1 MSSLSW
7 KSLAAVAAFSFV
19 SCVSI
24 GTASAQICGDAD
36 NSGAVT
42 VTDGVQTLRAA
53 AGLST
58 SCTAGLCDVD
68 GSGSVTVTDGV
79 NVLRKAAGIGITEN
93 CPGSSVDAQVQN
105 LLRSTLPV
113 FGSLTKLGGQAQAR
127 AATTFQC
134 DNVGGSF
141 TVDDS
146 TGELSFSNC
155 DLEGFKYD
163 GFFAG
168 DGESLDFD
176 ISFTDLSTGDTEALS
191 GSLSQRVS
199 GEQFVVSGFFD
210 LDSSLGVFSVDFDD
224 LVVDPNNVNFVGGAL
239 EFSVD
244 DAAFA
249 DVESIRLT
257 FDPSTT
263 ALVEVNFFDGSVVP
277 FNYDL
282 VSGDLTPISN

>member
-1 MSSLSW
+1 MSASLW
-7 KSLAAVAAFSFV
+7 KSLAAIAAFSLV
-19 SCVSI
+19 VC
-24 GTASAQICGDAD
+24 GTASAQTCGDAD

-79 NVLRKAAGIGITEN
+79 NVLRKAAGIAITEN
-93 CPGSSVDAQVQN
+93 CPGSSVDAQVEN

-113 FGSLTKLGGQAQAR
+113 FGSLTKLGAPAR
-127 AATTFQC
+127 AGAATVIEQPC
-134 DNVGGSF
+134 DNSDGSF
-141 TVDDS
+141 TFDDQ
-146 TGELSFSNC
+146 TGELDFFNC
-155 DLEGFKYD
+155 DLGGFKYD

-168 DGESLDFD
+168 DGGSLDFD
-176 ISFTDLSTGDTEALS
+176 ISFTDLSTGDAQGLS
-191 GSLSQRVS
+191 GSLSQRAS
-199 GEQFVVSGFFD
+199 GEQFIVAGFFD
-210 LDSSLGVFSVDFDD
+210 LTSDLGSFSVDFDE
-224 LVVDPNNVNFVGGAL
+224 LLVDPNSFNFVGGAL

-244 DAAFA
+244 DGQLSEV
-249 DVESIRLT
+249 DSIRLN
-257 FDPSTT
+257 FDTSNI
-263 ALVEVNFFDGSVVP
+263 AVVEVNLVDGSVVP